1 MVQGVAEQILL
12 DKFDIDVK
20 YSKPLFEKFS
30 ETSDPVHDMGIGVDE
45 VVEQFKK
52 ELNDEW
58 PTLTGE
64 RHEHFQYYKSEPK
77 FIRIDAYP
85 LSLLGVQHLN
95 QALKKIYPK
104 YKDILKITRFAG
116 YKNNMKRYNVN
127 QDVIIKIR

>member
-1 MVQGVAEQILL
+1 MKLVREHI
-12 DKFDIDVK
+12 
-20 YSKPLFEKFS
+20 YEKFT
-30 ETSDPVHDMGIGVDE
+30 EQSDPVHDLGIGIDE
-45 VVEQFKK
+45 TVEQFKK

-58 PTLTGE
+58 PTLTE
-64 RHEHFQYYKSEPK
+64 RHEHFHYFKSEPK

-104 YKDILKITRFAG
+104 YRDVLKITRFAG
-116 YKNNMKRYNVN
+116 YKNNIRRGNVN